1 MLGQL
6 LPHLRR
12 AMQLRHRL
20 ATSTVQAPPSLAA
33 LDALAAGVLVLDAEM
48 HVLVANAAAEAMA
61 GPDGALRLGPGSPG
75 NGSGRTVARALHN
88 GENAALAA
96 LVRAT
101 ALQGSPGGAVPLRDA
116 DGWTVAAA
124 LVSPLPRRL
133 AEARGTIA
141 GRVAGQALVLL
152 RALKPPGA
160 AADPRQLRDIFG
172 LTAAE
177 AEVACAL
184 LGGAT
189 KETVAARRNL
199 QVSTIN
205 TQVRAILEKTGA
217 ANLRDLERLLG
228 GLFGR

>member
-1 MLGQL
+1 
-6 LPHLRR
+6 
-12 AMQLRHRL
+12 
-20 ATSTVQAPPSLAA
+20 
-33 LDALAAGVLVLDAEM
+33 VLVLDAEM

-61 GPDGALRLGPGSPG
+61 GPGGAIRLGAGPPG
-75 NGSGRTVARALHN
+75 NGSGRGVARALHH
-88 GENAALAA
+88 GENASLAA

-133 AEARGTIA
+133 AEARGAIA

-152 RALKPPGA
+152 RELKPQGA
-160 AADPRQLRDIFG
+160 AADPGPLREIFG